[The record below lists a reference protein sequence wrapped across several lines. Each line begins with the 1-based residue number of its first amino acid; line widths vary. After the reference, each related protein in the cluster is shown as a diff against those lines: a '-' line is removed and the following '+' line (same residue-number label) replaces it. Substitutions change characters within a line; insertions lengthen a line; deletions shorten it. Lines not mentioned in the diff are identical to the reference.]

1 MSIVLGAIADDFTGA
16 TDLANNLVRSGMR
29 CIQTIGVPER
39 AHDIADVD
47 AVVVAL
53 KSRSCPAEQAINDS
67 LAALAWLQAQGA
79 RQLFFKYCSTFDST
93 QAGNI
98 GPVTDALL
106 EHVQGEQTV
115 MVPAFPINGRTVYQ
129 GHLFV
134 GDRLL
139 NDSGMQHHPLN
150 PMRDADL
157 VRVMAQQTPHPVG
170 LLAHATLA
178 RGGEAAQARLAE
190 LQGEGI
196 RHVICDTL
204 DENDLSI
211 LAETVADLT
220 LVTGGSGLGQ
230 TLPEIYRRRG
240 WLAPVERAGRLAPSS
255 GAALVLAGSCSR
267 ATLRQVEHF
276 LRSREGFALDP
287 LALAEGDARIEEALV
302 FARQRLDEAAP
313 VMIYASATPERVE
326 AAQRRLGAAQAG
338 ELVERAMARLAR
350 ELVGDGVGRLVVA
363 GGETAGAVV
372 SALGVTE
379 LRIGEQIDPGVPW
392 TQTHVAGREAPLS
405 LALKSGNFGGEN
417 FFTRA
422 FDVLEQEAAS

>member
-16 TDLANNLVRSGMR
+16 TDLANNLVRAGMR
-29 CIQTIGVPER
+29 CIQTIGVPD
-39 AHDIADVD
+39 HDLDADDVD

-53 KSRSCPAEQAINDS
+53 KSRSCPAEQAVNDS
-67 LAALAWLQAQGA
+67 LSALAWLQAQGA

-93 QAGNI
+93 PAGNI
-98 GPVTDALL
+98 GPVADALIDRL
-106 EHVQGEQTV
+106 GASQTV
-115 MVPAFPINGRTVYQ
+115 MVPAFPINGRSVYQ

-134 GDRLL
+134 DDRLL
-139 NDSGMQHHPLN
+139 NDSGMQHHPLT

-157 VRVMAQQTPHPVG
+157 VRVLARQTPHPVG

-178 RGGEAAQARLAE
+178 QGTEAAQARLAE
-190 LQGEGI
+190 LQHEGI

-204 DENDLSI
+204 DDNDLSV
-211 LAETVADLT
+211 LAETLADLP

-230 TLPEIYRRRG
+230 TLPGVYRQRG
-240 WLAPVERAGRLAPSS
+240 WLAPVDDAGRLDAPD
-255 GAALVLAGSCSR
+255 GAALVLSGSCSR
-267 ATLRQVEHF
+267 ATRGQVEHF
-276 LRSREGFALDP
+276 LHGHEGFALDP
-287 LALAEGDARIEEALV
+287 LALAEGDAQIEEALV
-302 FARQRLDEAAP
+302 FARQRLSETTP
-313 VMIYASATPERVE
+313 VLIHASAPPERVE
-326 AAQRRLGAAQAG
+326 QAQQRLGAAQAG
-338 ELVERAMARLAR
+338 ELVERAMVRLAR

-392 TQTHVAGREAPLS
+392 TQTQVAGREAPLS
-405 LALKSGNFGGEN
+405 LALKSGNFGGVD

-422 FDVLEQEAAS
+422 FAVLGPGATS